1 MAAVN
6 CNRNAFAPTRRRM
19 LAIAAGA
26 VTGSIRMY
34 AFSSDFWNKKDPSQW
49 SSKEIEELTSKS
61 PWAKEVSAQSSSEQ
75 RDDGDM
81 SGPRSRGGGGG
92 GGGMGA
98 PRIGGMGIPGMGG
111 GGMGGG
117 GMGRGRG
124 RGGRQAAQS
133 FKATIRWESA
143 KPILEALK
151 TPLPE
156 AFADHYVISVSGLP
170 VNSERHR
177 ATQDQQDENRSSS
190 SQSADDTLDHMKAF
204 TFLEPKGRDGAQPG
218 IAQRQPSSA
227 GESFLFGFSK
237 EILALKPDDREVTFS
252 TRVGNSNIKTKFNLK
267 DMIYRGEL
275 AA

>member
-1 MAAVN
+1 MAAIDHN
-6 CNRNAFAPTRRRM
+6 WNAFAPTRRRV
-19 LAIAAGA
+19 LAIVAGA
-26 VTGSIRMY
+26 ITGSIRLY

-49 SSKEIEELTSKS
+49 SSTEIEQLTSKS
-61 PWAKEVSAQSSSEQ
+61 PWAKEVSAESSSEQ

-98 PRIGGMGIPGMGG
+98 PRIGGMGIP
-111 GGMGGG
+111 GMGGG

-170 VNSERHR
+170 MNSGRR
-177 ATQDQQDENRSSS
+177 GTTRDQEDQNAPSS
-190 SQSADDTLDHMKAF
+190 SQPADDMLDHLKAV
-204 TFLEPKGRDGAQPG
+204 TFLEPKGREGAQPG
-218 IAQRQPSSA
+218 IAQRQPSFA
-227 GESFLFGFSK
+227 GGSVLFGFSK
-237 EILALKPDDREVTFS
+237 EILALKPDDKEVTFS
-252 TRVGNSNIKTKFNLK
+252 TRVGSSNIKTKFNLK
-267 DMIYRGEL
+267 DMVYHGEL

>member
-26 VTGSIRMY
+26 LTGSIRMY

-81 SGPRSRGGGGG
+81 SEPRSRSGGGG

-170 VNSERHR
+170 LNSERRRTAPDQEDR
-177 ATQDQQDENRSSS
+177 AES
-190 SQSADDTLDHMKAF
+190 SQTPDEILDHLKVV
-204 TFLEPKGRDGAQPG
+204 TLLEPKGRDGAQPG
-218 IAQRQPSSA
+218 IAQLQPSSA
-227 GESFLFGFSK
+227 GRSVLFGFSK
-237 EILALKPDDREVTFS
+237 EILALKPDDKEVTFS
-252 TRVGNSNIKTKFNLK
+252 TRVGRSNIKAKFNLK
-267 DMIYRGEL
+267 DMIYHGEL